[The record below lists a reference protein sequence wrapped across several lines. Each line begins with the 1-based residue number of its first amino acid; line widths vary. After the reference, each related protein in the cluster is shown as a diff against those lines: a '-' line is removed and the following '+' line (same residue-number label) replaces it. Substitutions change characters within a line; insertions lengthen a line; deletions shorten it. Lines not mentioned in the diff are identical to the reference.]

1 MSQRLGDRLQY
12 FDLDQ
17 SSSLRNTLYMRLFT
31 LIAAASLLSGCAFN
45 VSKYGQIDPREKSI
59 TLPRGGDNVTR
70 LIKEAVTQDG
80 WSIYTWTDA
89 VRTTGTAGH
98 HVDLRSSEY
107 AQARYSLKILSVSE
121 SDMGT
126 KVGLTLAT
134 FGLCFPILFSPSIGN
149 LNISVADNK
158 TGQEVLTITGSGY
171 SDDLKKALIK
181 GLQ

>member
-1 MSQRLGDRLQY
+1 
-12 FDLDQ
+12 
-17 SSSLRNTLYMRLFT
+17 MRLNTFVAATT
-31 LIAAASLLSGCAFN
+31 LLLSGCAFN
-45 VSKYGQIDPREKSI
+45 VCKYAQIDPREKSI

-89 VRTTGTAGH
+89 VRTTGVAGQ
-98 HVDLRSSEY
+98 HVDLRSSDY

-121 SDMGT
+121 SDFAT
-126 KVGLTLAT
+126 KLGLTIASC
-134 FGLCFPILFSPSIGN
+134 GLCFPVLFSPSIGN

-171 SDDLKKALIK
+171 SDELKKALIK